1 MKVMHPR
8 NARVYY
14 INNTDNQVYRL
25 DNYGFDINTHEK
37 RVILK
42 NLESGERWDMPVST
56 LSKEC
61 LIDGR
66 PTPIWEQLPEGWYP
80 KKEER
85 DYPGYTNDPRK
96 ELDEDGYDAYGR
108 QHRVRR
114 SAVDNFNRKYSG
126 FKR

>member
-1 MKVMHPR
+1 MHPR

-25 DNYGFDINTHEK
+25 DNYGFDIDTHEK

-56 LSKEC
+56 LSKEY

-66 PTPIWEQLPEGWYP
+66 PVPIWEQLPEGWYP
-80 KKEER
+80 KKEDR

-96 ELDEDGYDAYGR
+96 ELDENGYDAYGR
-108 QHRVRR
+108 QHRVQR
-114 SAVDNFNRKYSG
+114 SAIDNFNRKYSG